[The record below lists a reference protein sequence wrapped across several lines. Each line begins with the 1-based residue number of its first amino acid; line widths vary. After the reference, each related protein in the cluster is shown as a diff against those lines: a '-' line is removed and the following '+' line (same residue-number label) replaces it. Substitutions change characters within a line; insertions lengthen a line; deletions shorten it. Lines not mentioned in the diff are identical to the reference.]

1 MEKKEIFKI
10 LLALAALAVLSFWS
24 VDGPKTDNNPAV
36 KGEEKAVSKEPMLE
50 WKELTPT
57 GVGAPWAPRDS
68 HETFIFQNKIWLI
81 GGINGNGL
89 VDKNHFIAYWIA
101 PHFNDIWN
109 SDDGINW
116 TKIDSKN
123 IWTPR
128 RSMSIVFFKDK
139 LWMFGGWSKAGG
151 YVDDIWSSED
161 GVNWTRAKAKA
172 DFPPREGQ
180 TAEVFDGRIWMMGG
194 VNYDK
199 RKVFNDVWYTEDGI
213 DWVEATPTGVGAPW
227 SGRWDFALA
236 AYKDKFYLIAGM
248 DLTGKLYNDVWSS
261 SDGINWMLETDSP
274 PWQSRQGA
282 SAMNFK
288 DRLWLIGRLN
298 DSEYG
303 GANDAWYTEDG
314 RDWEKSG
321 EDLPWDG
328 REDFTTVVLNGKI
341 YIMGGMA
348 NDWTWRND
356 VWEGIL
362 KLK

>member
-101 PHFNDIWN
+101 PHFHDIWN

-236 AYKDKFYLIAGM
+236 VFDNKLYLAGGM
-248 DLTGKLYNDVWSS
+248 DINENEFNDVWISEN
-261 SDGINWMLETDSP
+261 GVNWSLLSQSA
-274 PWQSRQGA
+274 PWATRQGHGAA
-282 SAMNFK
+282 SLGGK
-288 DRLWLIGRLN
+288 LWIFGRLN
-298 DSEYG
+298 DRDHLG
-303 GANDAWYTEDG
+303 PNDIWSTLDG
-314 RDWEKSG
+314 VNWKNEG
-321 EDLPWDG
+321 ELPWDG

-341 YIMGGMA
+341 YIMGGMGQ
-348 NDWTWRND
+348 DWTWRND